1 VGSDHAGFSLR
12 KSLVERLRAQER
24 DVVDLGTDS
33 EAACDYPEFAYS
45 VANAVRGN
53 PGSLGILVCAT
64 GQGMATAAG
73 KVRGIR
79 AVVPANVEA
88 ARLSRFDNDA
98 NVLCLGSRFLA
109 EGEAYAIV
117 ETWLATGF
125 AGGRHARRI
134 AKVAAIE
141 TASAVAFMTEG
152 ERLALASLGVP
163 ARIFDR
169 DPALFSAQTK
179 AQPAIKAALAWLSLP
194 AEMSE
199 RLPELTSFTA
209 EIRQA
214 RFRDLVLVVHDA
226 ENSPIAD
233 VVRFWGS
240 SSGALRLHILGGE
253 PAALAALEESI
264 LLDAALI
271 LVVDRIDGPGMGKTF
286 ENKEERLW
294 ATMLDLC
301 AGDVRRAGGHFVAIT
316 CAQSRLAE
324 IAEAHH
330 YRKVFQGTPGIGEVF
345 SALGFEG
352 LVPAALLG
360 LEPGRLLTRTRAMVE
375 SCRGDR
381 LEDNPGASLGVLLGS
396 LAKHG
401 RDKLTLLPSKSLLP
415 LGPWIAQVMSLATGK
430 SASGIITV
438 WGERLLPSYPPDRI
452 FVHVQADDDA
462 PATPSEQMEALH
474 LAGQPYIQIA
484 VRDRYELGAELFRWE
499 IAATVAALVL
509 GTNPFSALPTAAAL
523 GEREQPVTI
532 A

>member
-1 VGSDHAGFSLR
+1 MGSDHAGFSLR
-12 KSLVERLRAQER
+12 KSLVERLRSLER

-88 ARLSRFDNDA
+88 ARLSRFDNNA

-109 EGEAYAIV
+109 ESEAYAIV
-117 ETWLATGF
+117 DTWLATGF

-152 ERLALASLGVP
+152 ERLALAALGVP
-163 ARIFDR
+163 ARIFDK
-169 DPALFSAQTK
+169 DPALFSTQSK
-179 AQPAIKAALAWLSLP
+179 AQAAIKAALAWISLP
-194 AEMSE
+194 AEMTE
-199 RLPELTSFTA
+199 RLPELTSFSA

-214 RFRDLVLVVHDA
+214 RFRDLILLVEDA
-226 ENSPIAD
+226 ENSPITD

-240 SSGALRLHILGGE
+240 SSGALRLHVLGATD

-264 LLDAALI
+264 HLDATLI
-271 LVVDRIDGPGMGKTF
+271 LVIDGPAGMDKAL
-286 ENKEERLW
+286 ESKEERLW
-294 ATMLDLC
+294 ATMLALC
-301 AGDVRRAGGHFVAIT
+301 SGDAKRAGGHFAAVT
-316 CAQSRLAE
+316 CAQSCLAQV
-324 IAEAHH
+324 AETHQ
-330 YRKVFQGTPGIGEVF
+330 YRRVFECTPGVGEVF

-352 LVPAALLG
+352 LLPAALLG
-360 LEPGRLLTRTRAMVE
+360 LDPARLLTRTRAMLDA
-375 SCRGDR
+375 CRCDR
-381 LEDNPGASLGVLLGS
+381 LEENPGASLGVLLGA

-401 RDKLTLLPSKSLLP
+401 RNNLTLLPSKSLRP
-415 LGPWIAQVMSLATGK
+415 LGPWIAQLLSLATGE
-430 SASGIITV
+430 SVTPIIAV
-438 WGERLLPSYPPDRI
+438 WGEPILPSYLPNRV

-462 PATPSEQMEALH
+462 PAIPSEQMEALH

-484 VRDRYELGAELFRWE
+484 VRDRYELGAEIFRWQ

-509 GTNPFSALPTAAAL
+509 GTNPFPCIQTAGAL
-523 GEREQPVTI
+523 GERDQPVTT